1 MKHLAF
7 VIGVTDMRV
16 DRKCF
21 ENWIK
26 QLDKDI
32 AYLNSVASDP
42 VFGGDKFELGH
53 RGKHHR
59 LVLIKNGETI
69 ACGMREITEAMI
81 KYLRKYR

>member
-1 MKHLAF
+1 
-7 VIGVTDMRV
+7 MRV
-16 DRKCF
+16 ERSVF

-26 QLDKDI
+26 QLNKDI
-32 AYLNSVASDP
+32 QYLNQASYKFD
-42 VFGGDKFELGH
+42 VNADYFELGF

>member
-1 MKHLAF
+1 MKHSAF

-26 QLDKDI
+26 QLNKDI

-53 RGKHHR
+53 RGKYHR